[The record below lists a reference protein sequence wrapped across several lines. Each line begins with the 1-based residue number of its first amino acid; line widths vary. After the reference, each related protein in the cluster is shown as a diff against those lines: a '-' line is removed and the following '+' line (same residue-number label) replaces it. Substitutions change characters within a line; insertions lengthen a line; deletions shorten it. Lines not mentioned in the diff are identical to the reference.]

1 MTARER
7 AEKVH
12 KRLQEQDPHGT
23 HAQAIEII
31 EKAISAAEDC
41 CEAGAEGTAKKLVQH
56 MAINMERESA
66 LLYPNPAAILMDP
79 YGLLDLIRSEG
90 GFEPDTI
97 DAWMVEAQKSTKE

>member
-12 KRLQEQDPHGT
+12 ERLQAQWPKGT
-23 HAQAIEII
+23 HEEAIVII

-56 MAINMERESA
+56 MAMNMERESA

-90 GFEPDTI
+90 GFEPAMI
-97 DAWMVEAQKSTKE
+97 DEWMVEAQKKHK

>member
-7 AEKVH
+7 AEKVYS
-12 KRLQEQDPHGT
+12 RFQAQGPHGT
-23 HAQAIEII
+23 HDQAIEII

-41 CEAGAEGTAKKLVQH
+41 CEAEAEETAKKLVQH

-79 YGLLDLIRSEG
+79 YGLLDLIRAEG
-90 GFEPDTI
+90 GFEPAVI
-97 DAWMVEAQKSTKE
+97 DGWMVDAQKKHK